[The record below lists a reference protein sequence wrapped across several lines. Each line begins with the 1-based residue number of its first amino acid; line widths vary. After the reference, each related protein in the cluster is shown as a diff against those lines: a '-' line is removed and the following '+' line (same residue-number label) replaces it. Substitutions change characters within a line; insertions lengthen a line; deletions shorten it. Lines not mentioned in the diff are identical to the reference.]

1 MINAGENVGQTSV
14 SCVAGR
20 FFTTEPP
27 YPEFEDNFWMLIVG
41 DNGRDRDNLLFL
53 TVVDFSGLIETTV
66 SFKYIVYACR
76 EIFSLE
82 IQTEFTGHHFLV
94 QRWQLLF
101 TVSVLK
107 RDQNYWAWCLLFYV
121 SKIVVLLLWPRGFKL
136 FQSWKFVSRD
146 SLNDCL
152 LGLWLSFTSKQVTWY
167 PMVGRSVFKWSS
179 PEELEIISL
188 F

>member
-76 EIFSLE
+76 EIFFRNSDR
-82 IQTEFTGHHFLV
+82 IYRPSFP
-94 QRWQLLF
+94 R
-101 TVSVLK
+101 
-107 RDQNYWAWCLLFYV
+107 
-121 SKIVVLLLWPRGFKL
+121 SKMTAPFH
-136 FQSWKFVSRD
+136 S
-146 SLNDCL
+146 
-152 LGLWLSFTSKQVTWY
+152 
-167 PMVGRSVFKWSS
+167 
-179 PEELEIISL
+179 
-188 F
+188 